1 MSSFRL
7 LTVNGIRT
15 PKSASA
21 SRMGE
26 SGNEKKKLKESGD
39 EIGFTIYMVKS
50 QGRNLASSTL
60 NVNLV
65 NDDIK
70 VTLGANIE
78 EKITASPKK
87 MAGRHGFRL
96 MEGSVDSFHPSTPGH
111 SPGIGHSKHD

>member
-1 MSSFRL
+1 M
-7 LTVNGIRT
+7 IQ
-15 PKSASA
+15 
-21 SRMGE
+21 E
-26 SGNEKKKLKESGD
+26 SLAAALPNAISTAD
-39 EIGFTIYMVKS
+39 CYIPC
-50 QGRNLASSTL
+50 QGRNLVSSTL

-78 EKITASPKK
+78 EKITARPKK
-87 MAGRHGFRL
+87 MAGRRGFRL